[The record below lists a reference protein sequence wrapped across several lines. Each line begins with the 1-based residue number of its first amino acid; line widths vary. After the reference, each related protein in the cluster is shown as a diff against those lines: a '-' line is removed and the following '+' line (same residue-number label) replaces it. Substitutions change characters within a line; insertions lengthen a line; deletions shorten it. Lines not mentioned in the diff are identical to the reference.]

1 MIKSSIIDIENVTI
15 DLLQRAW
22 RHIWEG
28 PKARSWSKNK
38 TMGGPAKV
46 ECSEWVSSL
55 QPGPDPHANFARGHL
70 SQSNGD
76 EAHQTD
82 GRVVTLD
89 EDECTRRDISNE
101 VLRAGNYIRVRVV
114 VQTRGVIR
122 PGYEIRLRDN
132 PVYGRVPA
140 VIVERA

>member
-1 MIKSSIIDIENVTI
+1 MVKASIIDIEDVTV
-15 DLLQRAW
+15 DLQKRAGN
-22 RHIWEG
+22 HIGEG
-28 PKARSWSKNK
+28 HK
-38 TMGGPAKV
+38 TRLWTEDEAMCGSTKM
-46 ECSEWVSSL
+46 ECSEGVSSL
-55 QPGPDPHANFARGHL
+55 QSGPDPHANFTRGHL

-101 VLRAGNYIRVRVV
+101 VLRAGNHIWIQVV

-122 PGYEIRLRDN
+122 SGYEIRLRDK
-132 PVYGRVPA
+132 PVYGRVPT